1 MSDED
6 CSKKKGGSH
15 IAIMLNVALD
25 VLLED
30 SMKIGKDFKL
40 AKILQLLVLG
50 GCGDLLAKNENI
62 INTPY

>member
-1 MSDED
+1 
-6 CSKKKGGSH
+6 
-15 IAIMLNVALD
+15 MLNVALD